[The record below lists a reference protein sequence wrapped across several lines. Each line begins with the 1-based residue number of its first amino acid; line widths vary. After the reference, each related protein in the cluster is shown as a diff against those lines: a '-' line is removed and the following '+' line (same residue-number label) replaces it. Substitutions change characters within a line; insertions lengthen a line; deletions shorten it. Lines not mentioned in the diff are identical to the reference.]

1 MTMNDKHYKIG
12 YTTGVYDMFHIG
24 HLNILRRA
32 KELCDYLV
40 VGVTTDEL
48 CYKRKLKY
56 PIICETE
63 RLEIIQ
69 AIRYVDQAIFQTNMD
84 KVSAARRLGADVV
97 FVGSDWKNTPSWLAY
112 EKELKKIN
120 CDVIYLDHTDGISSS
135 ILRKKLN
142 DNDY

>member
-1 MTMNDKHYKIG
+1 MNAKHYKIG
-12 YTTGVYDMFHIG
+12 YPTGVYDMFHIG

-32 KELCDYLV
+32 KGLCDYLV

-48 CYKRKLKY
+48 CYKRKHKY

-63 RLEIIQ
+63 RLEIVQ

-84 KVSAARRLGADVV
+84 KVSAAQRLGADVV

-142 DNDY
+142 ENDY

>member
-1 MTMNDKHYKIG
+1 
-12 YTTGVYDMFHIG
+12 MFHIG

-32 KELCDYLV
+32 KGLCDYLV

-48 CYKRKLKY
+48 CYKRKHKY

-84 KVSAARRLGADVV
+84 KVSAAQRLGADVV

>member
-1 MTMNDKHYKIG
+1 
-12 YTTGVYDMFHIG
+12 MFHIG

-32 KELCDYLV
+32 KGLCDYLV

-48 CYKRKLKY
+48 CYKRKHKY

-135 ILRKKLN
+135 ILRKKLH

>member
-1 MTMNDKHYKIG
+1 MMNNKRYKIG

-32 KELCDYLV
+32 KGLCDYLV

-48 CYKRKLKY
+48 CYKRKHKY

-63 RLEIIQ
+63 RLEIVQ

-84 KVSAARRLGADVV
+84 KVSAAQRLGADVV

>member
-1 MTMNDKHYKIG
+1 MNNKHYKIG

-32 KELCDYLV
+32 KGLCDYLV

-48 CYKRKLKY
+48 CYKRKHKY

-84 KVSAARRLGADVV
+84 KVSAAQRLGADVV

>member
-1 MTMNDKHYKIG
+1 MNDKHYKIG

-32 KELCDYLV
+32 KGLCDYLV

-48 CYKRKLKY
+48 CYKRKHKY

-84 KVSAARRLGADVV
+84 KVSAAQRLGADVV

>member
-1 MTMNDKHYKIG
+1 
-12 YTTGVYDMFHIG
+12 MFHIG

-32 KELCDYLV
+32 KGLCDYLV

-48 CYKRKLKY
+48 CYKRKHKY

>member
-1 MTMNDKHYKIG
+1 
-12 YTTGVYDMFHIG
+12 MFHIG

-32 KELCDYLV
+32 KGLCDYLV

-48 CYKRKLKY
+48 CYKRKHKY

-84 KVSAARRLGADVV
+84 KVATAQKLGADVV

-142 DNDY
+142 ENDY

>member
-1 MTMNDKHYKIG
+1 MNDKHYKIG

-32 KELCDYLV
+32 KGLCDYLV

-48 CYKRKLKY
+48 CYKRKHKY

>member
-1 MTMNDKHYKIG
+1 
-12 YTTGVYDMFHIG
+12 MFHIG

-32 KELCDYLV
+32 KGLCDYLV

-48 CYKRKLKY
+48 CYKRKHKY

-63 RLEIIQ
+63 RLEIVQ

-84 KVSAARRLGADVV
+84 KVSAAQRLGADVV

-142 DNDY
+142 ENDY